1 MMVAPV
7 CHVGDPLTITCT
19 ASVQF
24 IGWRIMVVNEQGTLE
39 EIIAFSNSRDRSK
52 QVISIRVNSTMFTFI
67 RSSAQEA
74 SPLTSM
80 LSIDSVTI
88 GLNGTVIHCMEA
100 EGSMPASKSTIIQV
114 IDATNSELASNHCC
128 ITGISIIY

>member
-1 MMVAPV
+1 
-7 CHVGDPLTITCT
+7 
-19 ASVQF
+19 
-24 IGWRIMVVNEQGTLE
+24 
-39 EIIAFSNSRDRSK
+39 
-52 QVISIRVNSTMFTFI
+52 
-67 RSSAQEA
+67 
-74 SPLTSM
+74 M